1 MVNRNKKKEIMEML
15 AKGNSF
21 QATQWLKSPH
31 AKLQNKTPAEAMQE
45 ERVEIVFEILKEDR
59 ALKKK

>member
-1 MVNRNKKKEIMEML
+1 MEML